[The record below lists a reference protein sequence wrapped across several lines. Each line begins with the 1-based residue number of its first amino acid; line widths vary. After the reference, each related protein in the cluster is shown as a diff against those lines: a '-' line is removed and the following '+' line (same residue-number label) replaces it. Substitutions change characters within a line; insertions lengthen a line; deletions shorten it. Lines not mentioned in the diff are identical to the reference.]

1 MVIKYN
7 GYFYLYEK
15 KRLEKAAIVFLNY
28 FKIRKDINF
37 HLASI
42 GKEQISKE
50 NMMAFN
56 KNEVTDVVTLPIYSD
71 FKELCSEKNTDG
83 FSGDILIH
91 RPEIR
96 KNALAYSK
104 TTIEELELVV
114 IHGMLHLFGFT
125 HKNEKILTNHQ
136 NKIMNK
142 VWHES

>member
-15 KRLEKAAIVFLNY
+15 KRLERAADVFLNY
-28 FKIRKDINF
+28 FKIRKGINF

-42 GKEQISKE
+42 GKDEISKE

-56 KNEVTDVVTLPIYSD
+56 KNEVTDVVTLPIYSN

-83 FSGDILIH
+83 FAGDILIY

-96 KNALAYSK
+96 KNALAFSK
-104 TTIEELELVV
+104 TIIEELELVV
-114 IHGMLHLFGFT
+114 IHGMLHLFGFA
-125 HKNEKILTNHQ
+125 HKNEKITKTKL
-136 NKIMNK
+136 
-142 VWHES
+142 